1 MSNYLDRFNN
11 IYDEMLDDIKNIYSV
26 IQKQDKKSTSTSNLK
41 HFVLNILPY
50 MDDIS
55 CKNVDAFKYKHK
67 KCYIINGTRFNKILN
82 NKLSN
87 AQNIKV
93 IWTYLQTL
101 YIMAYNAP
109 ETQVIVENNIEHIN
123 FDLIKKSLDNDNYT
137 IFIQNFIN
145 CKDNFNQVNK
155 NPECDKPECDDP
167 NKEDKT
173 INNETNDET
182 NNPDEAECQLPGFL
196 QNSLIGNLAK
206 ELSEEINP
214 TELGDLE
221 NFSNPTD
228 LIAGLFGGGSG
239 GGLSNLIGTVVS
251 KLDSKMKSGEIDQN
265 KLLSEAQGMMGS
277 LNLFGNM
284 MNPSASPTTNT
295 ETSTET
301 NPTASSETNPTT
313 SSETKPTTH
322 KKKRRKRKKKRR

>member
-1 MSNYLDRFNN
+1 MSHYLERFNN
-11 IYDEMLDDIKNIYSV
+11 IYNEMLDDIKNIYSV
-26 IQKQDKKSTSTSNLK
+26 VQKQDNKTITTSNLK
-41 HFVLNILPY
+41 HFILNILPY

-67 KCYIINGTRFNKILN
+67 KCYIINGIRFYKILN

-109 ETQVIVENNIEHIN
+109 ETQVIVDENSEHIN
-123 FDLIKKSLDNDNYT
+123 LDLIKKSLNNDNYT

-145 CKDNFNQVNK
+145 CEDNFNQLSND
-155 NPECDKPECDDP
+155 PECNEP
-167 NKEDKT
+167 NDEDSKT
-173 INNETNDET
+173 NDEANNGTNNETNDET

-265 KLLSEAQGMMGS
+265 KLLSEAQGMVGS

-284 MNPSASPTTNT
+284 MNPTA
-295 ETSTET
+295 
-301 NPTASSETNPTT
+301 NPTASSETNPTANSGT
-313 SSETKPTTH
+313 NPTAGSETKPNN